1 MTKEKKRLSKN
12 AKAAQKILEN
22 SKLLINAKTDTDTKT
37 DPAFKPNNSEISKT
51 TEANKMRPNK
61 KRG

>member
-1 MTKEKKRLSKN
+1 MTQTKKRPSKN

-22 SKLLINAKTDTDTKT
+22 SKFLTESKTKNDLKNEDSI
-37 DPAFKPNNSEISKT
+37 KPNDSQIKT
-51 TEANKMRPNK
+51 SVANKIRPNK

>member
-1 MTKEKKRLSKN
+1 MAKAKKRPSKN

-22 SKLLINAKTDTDTKT
+22 SKLLAVSKTKT
-37 DPAFKPNNSEISKT
+37 DSKADQVFKPADSQIKT
-51 TEANKMRPNK
+51 SEANKIRPNK